1 MEYKKYKLGDIC
13 KIFGRIGFRG
23 YTTEDLV
30 LSPSYGAISLS
41 PSNIVDGIMDLSKCT
56 YISWAKYEESPEI
69 KITPNDIVIVKTG
82 NSYGRTAIIRNVE
95 HPMTLNPQFVVLK
108 DIQINPVYL
117 AYFLKTD
124 EFQKQIYGIVGG
136 SAIPTLSQED
146 LASLIVRVPNEDI
159 QNTIADILDSL
170 DGKIELNK
178 LINDNLEAMAK
189 QLYDYWFVQFDFPN
203 EEGKPYKSSGGAME
217 WNDKL
222 KREIPQ
228 GWSISNVKSLIEP
241 IERGIS
247 YSSDDLLDP
256 FATPMINLACF
267 SKAGDYRLGEM
278 KFFSGKVSNDKLIS
292 PMDMLIACTD
302 MTQGADIIGRPILA
316 SDEYDQY
323 TFSTDLAL
331 ITPKGKFKMYLYYT
345 LRTPFYH
352 KYIRPFASGTTVK
365 HLNLIGVENYGL
377 PVPPIGIQSKFEDL
391 ITPIKE
397 KQSKNLN
404 EINALTKQRDE
415 LLPLLMNGQASVNY
429 HLSASFLSSLI
440 LYRDQYKFCPMKE
453 TIIQTV
459 LDGMR
464 AVLTE
469 NQLDMLTDVT
479 RKALSECEITPKATE
494 EEQRNKE
501 NVELLGAFISSK
513 KVEGCSD
520 KTIHY
525 YKSSIEKLIATV
537 KKNVCDIATNDIR
550 CYLAE
555 QQEQRGLSKV
565 TIDNLRRIYSSFFS
579 WLEDEDYIT
588 KSPVRRIHKVRT
600 DALVKEVLTDENIEV
615 LRDSCQELRDIAMI
629 DLLLSTGMR
638 VGELVKI
645 NREDIDFQERQCIVF
660 GKGNKERE
668 VYFNARTK
676 IHLKKYLEQ
685 RTDTNPALFVSLHEP
700 HTRLTISGVEV
711 RLRQLGKRVNL
722 NKVHPH
728 KFRRTLATMAIDKG
742 MPIEQVQKMLGHVK
756 IDTTLHYAMVNQT
769 NVKIAH
775 RKFLN

>member
-1 MEYKKYKLGDIC
+1 
-13 KIFGRIGFRG
+13 
-23 YTTEDLV
+23 
-30 LSPSYGAISLS
+30 
-41 PSNIVDGIMDLSKCT
+41 
-56 YISWAKYEESPEI
+56 
-69 KITPNDIVIVKTG
+69 
-82 NSYGRTAIIRNVE
+82 
-95 HPMTLNPQFVVLK
+95 
-108 DIQINPVYL
+108 
-117 AYFLKTD
+117 
-124 EFQKQIYGIVGG
+124 
-136 SAIPTLSQED
+136 
-146 LASLIVRVPNEDI
+146 
-159 QNTIADILDSL
+159 
-170 DGKIELNK
+170 
-178 LINDNLEAMAK
+178 MAK

-203 EEGKPYKSSGGAME
+203 EEGKPYKSSGGAMV
-217 WNDKL
+217 WNEKL
-222 KREIPQ
+222 KREIPE
-228 GWSISNVKSLIEP
+228 GWKVANVFDELSIQYGFPFSTELFTEEP
-241 IERGIS
+241 TNIPVVRIRDILDNS
-247 YSSDDLLDP
+247 VSAYSEEEVDEKYKLQKQDLLVGMDGN
-256 FATPMINLACF
+256 FHMNYWNDNVSYLNQRSVRLRAK
-267 SKAGDYRLGEM
+267 SKSAVSIMQAKYDIAPYIKAKELRAKGSTVGHLSDKDLKELFVLVCPNIEFRN
-278 KFFSGKVSNDKLIS
+278 KFDS
-292 PMDMLIACTD
+292 
-302 MTQGADIIGRPILA
+302 ILA
-316 SDEYDQY
+316 E
-323 TFSTDLAL
+323 
-331 ITPKGKFKMYLYYT
+331 I
-345 LRTPFYH
+345 
-352 KYIRPFASGTTVK
+352 I
-365 HLNLIGVENYGL
+365 ENRCEM
-377 PVPPIGIQSKFEDL
+377 IE
-391 ITPIKE
+391 
-397 KQSKNLN
+397 
-404 EINALTKQRDE
+404 LTKQRDE
-415 LLPLLMNGQASVNY
+415 LLPLLMNGQATVNY

-440 LYRDQYKFCPMKE
+440 LYRDQYKFYDMKE

-469 NQLDMLTDVT
+469 NQLDLLTDVT

-645 NREDIDFQERQCIVF
+645 NRDDIDFQERQCVVF

-728 KFRRTLATMAIDKG
+728 KFRRTLATMVSVSAMLVYIHQKN
-742 MPIEQVQKMLGHVK
+742 IAQVFILERYFFVS
-756 IDTTLHYAMVNQT
+756 ICSAVIPCTYLAV
-769 NVKIAH
+769 
-775 RKFLN
+775 FLVAVLPLCL